1 MDFLPVSNAGAEA
14 WHFPSLTLLF
24 SKMLLRFWRAFFLGL
39 NVLPFPRSRYCCI
52 CKRDVLRFVPYR
64 GGSMFMP
71 PLARALKAVGS
82 DVDHFEC
89 PHCGA
94 SDRDRH
100 LVLYLRAAGL
110 IARIPG
116 ARILHFAPEKHIAEL
131 ISVHGPSLYIQADKF
146 PTRAGIVELDLTR
159 IAADDQSFDLV
170 IANHVME
177 HVDDAKQSLA
187 EIYRVLARG
196 GFAILQTPFAPTLT
210 RTFEDPG
217 IQDRSARLHAYG
229 QEDHVRMYGRDIAA
243 VLASQG
249 LVSRVKT
256 HQELLP
262 EIDAGRHGVNSSEPF
277 LLFQKPIESQSHEP
291 S

>member
-1 MDFLPVSNAGAEA
+1 
-14 WHFPSLTLLF
+14 
-24 SKMLLRFWRAFFLGL
+24 
-39 NVLPFPRSRYCCI
+39 
-52 CKRDVLRFVPYR
+52 
-64 GGSMFMP
+64 MFMP

-100 LVLYLRAAGL
+100 LVLYIRAAGL
-110 IARIPG
+110 MDRIAG
-116 ARILHFAPEKHIAEL
+116 AKILHFAPEKHVSEL
-131 ISVHGPSLYIQADKF
+131 ISAHRPALYIQADKF

-177 HVDDAKQSLA
+177 HVADVQQSLA

-196 GFAILQTPFAPTLT
+196 GLAILQTPFAPTLT

-217 IQDRSARLHAYG
+217 IQDGPARLHAYG
-229 QEDHVRMYGRDIAA
+229 QEDHVRMYGRDIDA
-243 VLASQG
+243 VFASQG
-249 LVSRVKT
+249 LISRVKS
-256 HQELLP
+256 HEGLLP
-262 EIDAGRHGVNSSEPF
+262 EIDAERYGVNPAEPF

-291 S
+291 N

>member
-1 MDFLPVSNAGAEA
+1 
-14 WHFPSLTLLF
+14 
-24 SKMLLRFWRAFFLGL
+24 
-39 NVLPFPRSRYCCI
+39 
-52 CKRDVLRFVPYR
+52 
-64 GGSMFMP
+64 MFMP

-177 HVDDAKQSLA
+177 HVDDARQSLA